1 MKRSTGSVRSLSQ
14 APERVITPFTALPQ
28 EGTQSMMVKVMP
40 MTWAHSGRA
49 VKCRWCG
56 PAQIYMNIKAQKL
69 MIERR
74 YDQTGRFAC
83 LGRK

>member
-14 APERVITPFTALPQ
+14 APESVITPFTALPQ

-49 VKCRWCG
+49 
-56 PAQIYMNIKAQKL
+56 
-69 MIERR
+69 
-74 YDQTGRFAC
+74 
-83 LGRK
+83 